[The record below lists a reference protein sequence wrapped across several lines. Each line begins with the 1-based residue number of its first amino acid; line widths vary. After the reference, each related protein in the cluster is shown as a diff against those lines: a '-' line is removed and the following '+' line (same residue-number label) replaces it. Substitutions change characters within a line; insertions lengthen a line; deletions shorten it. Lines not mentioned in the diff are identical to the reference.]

1 MESVLEGIAIGVSSG
16 VILGLFFWLMR
27 GLVSARNEK
36 RAQIKHLASVVAG
49 FRESIYS
56 AGDLDVR
63 LGDAEKHVPRDAV
76 RKTRYD
82 DMQHEVE
89 QVLQGRASRL
99 SFDEIRAVRLAF
111 YTDHFP
117 GVVLNDAGYESV
129 FRALESVEWLGL
141 SPKGA

>member
-1 MESVLEGIAIGVSSG
+1 MESVLQGIVIGVSSG
-16 VILGLFFWLMR
+16 VILGLFFWLT
-27 GLVSARNEK
+27 GFASARNEK
-36 RAQIKHLASVVAG
+36 RAQIEHLASVVAG

-63 LGDAEKHVPRDAV
+63 LGDEQKHFQRDAV
-76 RKTRYD
+76 RKAQYD
-82 DMQHEVE
+82 DMRREVE

-99 SFDEIRAVRLAF
+99 SFDEIREVRLAF

-129 FRALESVEWLGL
+129 FRALESIEWLGL
-141 SPKGA
+141 SPRG